1 MTQQRYKTPTNQII
15 SLEIADTFLKRFCG
29 LMLRKGLAENHGLY
43 LAPCASIHMMFM
55 RFAIDA
61 VYVDKDFT
69 IKKVVSHLRPWI
81 GCSWCPGAP
90 GVIELPSGTADAF
103 GLAVGQQLVQASPLG
118 GML

>member
-1 MTQQRYKTPTNQII
+1 MTQSQFTTPTNQLI
-15 SLEIADTFLKRFCG
+15 SLEIADTFFKRFCG

-81 GCSWCPGAP
+81 GCSWCPGAH
-90 GVIELPSGTADAF
+90 GVIELPSGTANA
-103 GLAVGQQLVQASPLG
+103 LSLEIGQKLIPEETSN
-118 GML
+118 

>member
-1 MTQQRYKTPTNQII
+1 MEKHYRTPAGRVLT
-15 SLEIADTFLKRFCG
+15 LEIADTFWKRFCG
-29 LMLRKGLAENHGLY
+29 LMLRKGLAPDHGLC

-69 IKKVVSHLRPWI
+69 IQKIARHLRPWI
-81 GCSWCPGAP
+81 GCSWCPGAH
-90 GVIELPSGTADAF
+90 GVLELPSGTAAAL